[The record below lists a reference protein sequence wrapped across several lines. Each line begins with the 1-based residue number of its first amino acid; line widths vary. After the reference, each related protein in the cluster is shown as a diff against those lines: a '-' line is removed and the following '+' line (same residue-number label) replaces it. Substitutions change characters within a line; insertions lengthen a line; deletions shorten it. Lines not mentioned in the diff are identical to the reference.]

1 MRVYRIFKYET
12 AMCSGS
18 VNDYEIPKSGT
29 TAPTPFV
36 CKICA

>member
-1 MRVYRIFKYET
+1 MLKCET

-18 VNDYEIPKSGT
+18 ANVYEIPKSGT

-36 CKICA
+36 CKICV